1 MKYRSRHAV
10 RRRTAVAATAVV
22 AASTAAA
29 TVAVLSPGTLR
40 SAAALAA
47 ANSSASCP
55 WVDSNAPVATR
66 VAELLGK
73 MTLDDKIQLLH
84 GNGKASPYIG
94 NITGI
99 PSLCIPTLGFQ
110 DGPAGVGDGL
120 DGVTQMPSGNA
131 SAATFDTSY
140 EEQYG
145 AAIGAE
151 FVGKGVAVALGPTLN
166 IDRDP
171 RWGRAFET
179 FSEDPYLSGQM
190 TAADV
195 KGLQSK
201 GVIAEI
207 KHAAVY
213 NVEHP
218 AGTVAVS
225 HRTIQEIYLPAFQ
238 AAIAQAAP
246 GAVMCAYSNVNNVPA
261 CQNPVLLKNGLN
273 TQAGFKGF
281 VGSDWGGDHSTVASI
296 DAGFDIEMPNGYF
309 NDAILRQAM
318 AQGQI
323 KISQVNAMVSRLLT
337 QLFAFG
343 MFNHAPRG
351 SLKANVSTA
360 AHVQVALKGAEEGTV
375 LLKNTGILPLS
386 KKTLKS
392 IAVIGLDGGSFV
404 QTIGGGSATVR
415 SSATVWPITGI
426 QNAVKGTNIS
436 VNYNDGT
443 NVASATSLARGSKV
457 AIVFA
462 SDNYGEEEHDTQGGL
477 NLPNNQD
484 ALIKDVAAAN
494 PNTIVVL
501 NDNTAILMPWLSKV
515 KAVFEGFYDGQ
526 QWGTAIASLLFGTV
540 NPSGKL
546 PVTFPVSLSQV
557 PAHTTAQ
564 WPGVNGKIQY
574 SEGLDVGYRWYDT
587 KGITPLFPFG
597 FGLSYTTFAFSGLHV
612 GPLVNGQARVTAT
625 ITNTGHRQGT
635 DVVQLYVGDPAS
647 AGEPPHQ
654 LKGFQRI
661 TLNPGK
667 SATVAFHV
675 SAYDLSQWITSAG
688 EWKATAGTYKILVG
702 DSSRNLPLSGSVV
715 VPATI
720 ATSVQAPDGITTA
733 ALKAAAARHAGTAEI
748 TNPGGMSSGL
758 GQPAKLQIAGNPGL
772 GYTATG
778 LPPGLSISPVGLI
791 SGKGTRRGT
800 YTITVTGSSAADL
813 TYFVTFVWTVS

>member
-1 MKYRSRHAV
+1 MNYRSRHAF
-10 RRRTAVAATAVV
+10 RRQRTTAVAATAAGTAVL
-22 AASTAAA
+22 AAIG
-29 TVAVLSPGTLR
+29 VAVLSPG
-40 SAAALAA
+40 ALPPA
-47 ANSSASCP
+47 SASSTCP
-55 WVDSNAPVATR
+55 WVDSNAPVAAR
-66 VAELLGK
+66 VAQLLGK

-84 GNGKASPYIG
+84 GDGNASPYIG

-140 EEQYG
+140 EGQYG

-151 FVGKGVAVALGPTLN
+151 FAGKGVAVALGPTLN

-195 KGLQSK
+195 KGIQSR

-218 AGTVAVS
+218 AGTVVVS
-225 HRTIQEIYLPAFQ
+225 RRTIQEIYLPAFQ

-261 CQNPVLLKNGLN
+261 CQNPVLLKDGLDQ
-273 TQAGFKGF
+273 QAGFQGF

-309 NDAILRQAM
+309 NDAILRRAM
-318 AQGQI
+318 EQGQI

-343 MFNHAPRG
+343 VFNHAPSG

-360 AHVQVALKGAEEGTV
+360 AHVRVALKGAEEGTV

-392 IAVIGLDGGSFV
+392 VAVIGLDGGSFV

-443 NVASATSLARGSKV
+443 NMASATSLAHRSSV

-462 SDNYGEEEHDTQGGL
+462 SDNYGEEEHDTQGRL
-477 NLPNNQD
+477 SLPNNQD
-484 ALIKDVAAAN
+484 ALIADVAAAN

-540 NPSGKL
+540 DPSGKL

-557 PAHTTAQ
+557 PARTTAQ
-564 WPGVNGKIQY
+564 WPGVNGTIAY
-574 SEGLDVGYRWYDT
+574 SEGLDVGYRWYDA
-587 KGITPLFPFG
+587 KKLTPLFPFG
-597 FGLSYTTFAFSGLHV
+597 FGLSYTTFGFTGLTV
-612 GPLVNGQARVTAT
+612 GPLVNGQARVTAK
-625 ITNTGHRQGT
+625 ITNTGQRQGT

-647 AGEPPHQ
+647 TGEPPHQ

-661 TLNPGK
+661 TLDPGK
-667 SATVAFHV
+667 SATVAFDV
-675 SAYDLSQWITSAG
+675 TAYDLSQWITSAS
-688 EWKATAGTYKILVG
+688 EWKATAGTYQILVG
-702 DSSRNLPLSGSVV
+702 DSSRNLPLSGSVS

-720 ATSVQAPDGITTA
+720 ATSVQAPYGITAA
-733 ALKAAAARHAGTAEI
+733 ALKAASARHAGTSEI
-748 TNPGGMSSGL
+748 TNPGGMSSEL
-758 GQPAKLQIAGNPGL
+758 GQAAKLQIAGNPGL
-772 GYTATG
+772 RYTATG
-778 LPPGLSISPVGLI
+778 LPPGLSISSSGLI
-791 SGKGTRRGT
+791 SGTGTRRAT
-800 YTITVTGSSAADL
+800 YTVTVTGSSAADL
-813 TYFVTFVWTVS
+813 TYFTTFVWTIS